1 MNFRFVMLVIPV
13 AAALLSTTAAA
24 QYKYTG
30 PDGRVIYSDTPPPAA
45 PKGGKPQAVE
55 KKDIAASAQSSGGT
69 PLPYALQQASR
80 NFPVTL
86 YTAAECAACASG
98 RAFLTKR
105 GIPFTEKTVKSNE
118 DIAALNKVAG
128 AATVPVITI
137 GSTKHLGFEAGA
149 WGESLDTAGYP
160 ATSQL
165 PPGYKAPA
173 AASLVPEKPPATA
186 EAKPKPEAAAPPAP
200 PPPAQ
205 TGERP
210 NWFKG
215 F

>member
-1 MNFRFVMLVIPV
+1 MIFRIAMLVIPV
-13 AAALLSTTAAA
+13 AAALLSAPAAA

-45 PKGGKPQAVE
+45 PKGAKPPPVE
-55 KKDIAASAQSSGGT
+55 KKNIAAGVQSSGGT

-80 NFPVTL
+80 SFPVTL

-98 RAFLTKR
+98 RAYLTKR

-118 DIAALNKVAG
+118 DIAALTKLAG
-128 AATVPVITI
+128 AATIPVLTV
-137 GSTKHLGFEAGA
+137 GSNKQVGYEAGA
-149 WGESLDTAGYP
+149 WGDALDAAGYP

-165 PPGYKAPA
+165 PAGYKAPVA
-173 AASLVPEKPPATA
+173 AALVPEKPPEPA
-186 EAKPKPEAAAPPAP
+186 EAKPKPEAAAPPSP

-205 TGERP
+205 TGEKP
-210 NWFKG
+210 TWFKG

>member
-1 MNFRFVMLVIPV
+1 MIFRTVILIT
-13 AAALLSTTAAA
+13 AALIGSSAAA

-45 PKGGKPQAVE
+45 PKGSKPQAVE
-55 KKDIAASAQSSGGT
+55 KKDIAASVQSSGGT

-86 YTAAECAACASG
+86 YTATECSACASG
-98 RAFLTKR
+98 RAFLTQR

-118 DIAALNKVAG
+118 DIAALSKLAG

-137 GSTKHLGFEAGA
+137 GSNKHLGFEAGA

-173 AASLVPEKPPATA
+173 AAALVPEKPPATA

-210 NWFKG
+210 TWFKG